1 VHKARNSQPVSTAL
15 NYMYYRCPEK
25 GRKRAFSEKTAFLTT
40 NLYRHRLLNLDS
52 DVYFVYILKQL
63 CPSQSSGIG

>member
-1 VHKARNSQPVSTAL
+1 
-15 NYMYYRCPEK
+15 MYYRCPEK